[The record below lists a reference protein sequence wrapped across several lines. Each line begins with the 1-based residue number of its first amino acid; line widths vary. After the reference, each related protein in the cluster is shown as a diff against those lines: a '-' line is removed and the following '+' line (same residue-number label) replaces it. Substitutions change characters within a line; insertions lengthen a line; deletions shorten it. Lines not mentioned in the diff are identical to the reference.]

1 MRIFKRM
8 VSLLFLL
15 FFFGGAGFIAGFY
28 TKSYFYPGE
37 SNSIDKE
44 SALHIDLPQISSVPD
59 EFNKSEVISEDALAY
74 GLSLATGAL
83 EETLCV
89 DTKYLIQEIDLR
101 SGEVEEMATK
111 LPIQYV
117 GMNREQ
123 FMESM
128 STYQTSPPLSE
139 VERGFKQLEVH
150 SFSREQVV
158 VKMYYEFIQPTH
170 CYYIAAYDN
179 RVVVY
184 LEDKKTV
191 YIDTGIPLDSLP
203 EEIRTKVINMYCV
216 EDESILFGFLENY
229 TS

>member
-89 DTKYLIQEIDLR
+89 DTKYLIQEIDL
-101 SGEVEEMATK
+101 M
-111 LPIQYV
+111 
-117 GMNREQ
+117 
-123 FMESM
+123 
-128 STYQTSPPLSE
+128 
-139 VERGFKQLEVH
+139 
-150 SFSREQVV
+150 
-158 VKMYYEFIQPTH
+158 
-170 CYYIAAYDN
+170 IAMDY
-179 RVVVY
+179 
-184 LEDKKTV
+184 
-191 YIDTGIPLDSLP
+191 
-203 EEIRTKVINMYCV
+203 
-216 EDESILFGFLENY
+216 
-229 TS
+229 